1 MNNWNLS
8 LFFKKIIPFTI
19 VPKEKK
25 QGGQAGRKEVF
36 LTEFYYSTNPHID
49 MLIPSS

>member
-8 LFFKKIIPFTI
+8 LFFKKILPFTI
-19 VPKEKK
+19 VPKKRK

-36 LTEFYYSTNPHID
+36 LTEFYHSTNPHINT
-49 MLIPSS
+49 LISSF